1 MVVESVASFVEDP
14 VEGDHEIGL
23 IVAGGH
29 TGVAGS
35 ESRAEGV
42 GAGVETTS
50 GDVETDFW
58 EEGVEKLFLQGVGVV
73 AAKIFAGGRGGER
86 ECFFGDSDKA
96 GAKFGEKS
104 GDVAGEPSWFV
115 AFKERVVGLVG
126 IAPEIGHLSGKGE
139 ELFEVRGKGCEV
151 GVFAG
156 LDPGGA
162 GETDGE
168 FVFFDEF
175 SGDASRAV
183 VVVAPAGNGSGFGS
197 ERREGYVFALIEPTR
212 DVVVGSEAMG
222 DASDEGGLFGAKGVA
237 FGWKEGFLVPSEQA
251 ASGAKE
257 GEIFPAG
264 MEFFVGFR
272 KIGHYENLMEEVDSN
287 NVGSLPN

>member
-1 MVVESVASFVEDP
+1 MVVESVASFVEDT

-29 TGVAGS
+29 AGVARS

-42 GAGVETTS
+42 GTGVETTS

-58 EEGVEKLFLQGVGVV
+58 EEGVEKLFLFGAGVV
-73 AAKIFAGGRGGER
+73 AAQIFAGGRGGER
-86 ECFFGDSDKA
+86 KCFFGDSDKA

-104 GDVAGEPSWFV
+104 GDVSGEPSWFV

-139 ELFEVRGKGCEV
+139 ELFEVRRKGCEV

-162 GETDGE
+162 GEADGE
-168 FVFFDEF
+168 FIFLDEF
-175 SGDASRAV
+175 GGDASRAV
-183 VVVAPAGNGSGFGS
+183 VVVAPAGDGSGFGRK
-197 ERREGYVFALIEPTR
+197 RREGYVFALIEPTF
-212 DVVVGSEAMG
+212 DVVVGSEAVG
-222 DASDEGGLFGAKGVA
+222 DASDQGGLFGAKGVT
-237 FGWKEGFLVPSEQA
+237 FGWKEGFLIPSEQA
-251 ASGAKE
+251 AGSAKE

-264 MEFFVGFR
+264 AEFFVGVR
-272 KIGHYENLMEEVDSN
+272 KIGHYENVMEEVDSN